1 MRSKKIITIILVL
14 LWMILVFYLS
24 NQIADDSA
32 ELSGGLTKKVLQILH
47 ILDGKT
53 IEEQAI
59 IETIF
64 RKLAHFCLY
73 TLGGILILL
82 HINLYKITDK
92 NKVIASL
99 IIGTA
104 YAITDELHQLFVP
117 GRSGEIRDVCID
129 SLGIIIGIILLFK
142 FLKFIERR
150 KKIGSE

>member
-1 MRSKKIITIILVL
+1 MKSKKIITIILIV

-24 NQIADDSA
+24 NQGADDSA
-32 ELSGGLTKKVLQILH
+32 QLSGGLARKVLEILH

-59 IETIF
+59 IETVF

-73 TLGGILILL
+73 TLGGVLILL
-82 HINLYKITDK
+82 HINLYEISDK
-92 NKVIASL
+92 NKVIISWS
-99 IIGTA
+99 IGIA

-117 GRSGEIRDVCID
+117 GRSGEIRDVCLD
-129 SLGIIIGIILLFK
+129 SLGLITGIILLLI

-150 KKIGSE
+150 KKIGK